1 MTKARFLIIGALQ
14 LLFTGCA
21 VNDKGLVNVHY
32 FENESCYLLTQ
43 ESWGGYLSTRQTDAG
58 LTLGHTKRIMIYPKQ
73 GIKSDFAINKLLG
86 QSIGSSFDKEI
97 DAKDVD
103 LKGVQPYAWI
113 EKNQGII
120 FNANSL
126 KTGFSA
132 GTESRDVIRLPEEFD
147 GIFMFGYRDDGTA
160 EAVIN
165 ETQKT
170 K

>member
-1 MTKARFLIIGALQ
+1 MAKVRFLLFGLLIILPA
-14 LLFTGCA
+14 GCA
-21 VNDKGLVNVHY
+21 INDKGLVSARY

-58 LTLGHTKRIMIYPKQ
+58 LTLGHTKRIMLYPKQ
-73 GIKSDFAINKLLG
+73 GSKSDFAINKQLV
-86 QSIGSSFDKEI
+86 QSIGSNFDKEI

-120 FNANSL
+120 FHANSL

-147 GIFMFGYRDDGTA
+147 GIFMFGYRDNGTT